1 MEQMTENLT
10 KARNSITE
18 AEVMEESKDIWE
30 QEAEKKPYINNWD
43 KPKNMPKMEQKEKFT
58 FNPTANYQWK
68 AENVFQITGKELEII
83 HSAMHTLFETNLP
96 DAKKHVFLSE
106 IYKIS
111 SNIIKEAVEQGK
123 ILEQPK
129 EEKKG
134 PQPASS
140 QEVFER

>member
-1 MEQMTENLT
+1 MEKMSENLT

-18 AEVMEESKDIWE
+18 AELIEDIK
-30 QEAEKKPYINNWD
+30 EKEPYINNWD

-68 AENVFQITGKELEII
+68 AEDVFQITGKELEII

-111 SNIIKEAVEQGK
+111 SSIIKEAVEQGK
-123 ILEQPK
+123 IKEAPK
-129 EEKKG
+129 EEKSNIQS
-134 PQPASS
+134 PPS